1 MDEYIKEL
9 TNYNK
14 SELKVK
20 FADYTKNEIID
31 LLEKANIPYRK
42 YESKKKLIEHTS
54 REISSLG
61 IYIRIG
67 KNQN

>member
-20 FADYTKNEIID
+20 FADCTKDGIIS
-31 LLEKANIPYRK
+31 LLERANIPYRK
-42 YESKKKLIEHTS
+42 YENKKKLIEHAA